1 MNDPNLVPKSLRLV
15 RRDCPMCGT
24 HGGAVNANS
33 YGDWTI
39 RDCAGCGFSY
49 IDTAPEYEHL
59 FEELDWDTTYASEI
73 VRKKKI
79 RPLSYAFSRLT
90 RWRMGILP
98 KRTVR
103 NYVLARHR
111 FGNIIDLGCGSGGQ
125 IANMVDQFTP
135 FGVEISSKLAAEA
148 NAVFEPHGGHVV
160 NAPCTEGL
168 KAFED
173 NFFTAAS
180 LRSYLEHEMHP
191 KEVVQELFRVLKPGG
206 IAVVKV
212 PNYACWNRHV
222 MGKRW
227 CGFRYPDHLNYFTP
241 RSLKGLASEIGFKV
255 SFGLTGRLPTSDN
268 MWAVL
273 IK

>member
-1 MNDPNLVPKSLRLV
+1 MNAPNPAPKPIRLV
-15 RRDCPMCGT
+15 NRDCPLCGT

-33 YGDWTI
+33 YGEWTI
-39 RDCAGCGFSY
+39 RDCANCGFSY

-59 FEELDWDTTYASEI
+59 FEDLDWDTTYASEI
-73 VRKKKI
+73 VRKKKM

-111 FGNIIDLGCGSGGQ
+111 SGNIVDLGCGSGGQ
-125 IANMVDQFTP
+125 IANMVGEFTP

-148 NAVFEPHGGHVV
+148 DAVFKPHGGHVV

-168 KAFED
+168 KSFAD

-180 LRSYLEHEMHP
+180 LRSYLEHEMNP
-191 KEVVQELFRVLKPGG
+191 KDVVRELFRVLKPGG

-241 RSLKGLASEIGFKV
+241 RSLKRLAAEIGFKV